1 MHRDIVIP
9 TLEQIIS
16 LAPSPVSAKT
26 VSFLNEAHQFSS
38 GIHQDRQRV
47 SGEKF
52 IEHDRVVSW
61 HLASIGLDPM
71 TTAAGLVHDVLQEDV
86 YDSAKNSDILKNNL
100 GDDVYRL
107 VTGLNKMIPYTSLLN
122 KKNDPKQ
129 LERLRR
135 AILNS
140 IDDDIRVL
148 VIRMADSL
156 TDLKFASELSRPM
169 QQSIATEAA
178 ELYAPIANRL
188 GIWNLKWQLEDLSFR
203 YLNPNQ
209 YKELAKQ
216 LAEKKNERDG
226 RLEQRIYELNKILED
241 NQIKGRVKGR
251 SKHIYSIFRKMER
264 KKLPFSEIY
273 DLSAIRVILDDDNL
287 GHCYQVLGMVHNM
300 WSPIPE
306 EFDDYIANPKP
317 NGYRSLHTAVYDPDG
332 QVLEVQIRTK
342 AMDDDAERGVA
353 AHWAYK
359 EGGRPSAELVKRV
372 KWLQQLLIDLRDEEP
387 EDAPANERML
397 NVDDLSR
404 RIYVFTPNEDLIEL
418 PEGGTPIDFAYRIH
432 SEVGH
437 RCRGARVNKR
447 MVPLNYKLQPG
458 DRVEIITAKRGGP
471 SRDWMSETA
480 GYAASGRTRSKVRQ
494 WFRDNEREENIL
506 RGMELVEAELRR
518 LRHGDSVTV
527 AELVSFFEEK
537 SEDDFYARIGFG
549 DISYTQ
555 ITGAM
560 GLIIDRKRSEK
571 KSVVSLDEDEETVL
585 DAVPTKRKAQKPKK
599 GLIIE
604 GLEGL
609 AHHMANC
616 CMPIPPEPIKGYI
629 TRGRGVTV
637 HRATCSQFHKIALSE
652 PARVIEVSW
661 GINETESFD
670 VPIQVKAYRRPDL
683 PEDVA
688 KLVSGRRI
696 KLLGTK
702 AELDRKTGVTI
713 LSMSVNVQEM
723 ADLEWLTQKLRGMQ
737 GVIAV
742 DWKRWS

>member
-1 MHRDIVIP
+1 MNSDILIP
-9 TLEQIIS
+9 SLEQIIS

-26 VSFLNEAHQFSS
+26 VSFLQSAHQLSTD
-38 GIHQDRQRV
+38 IHSDRERV
-47 SGEKF
+47 SGETF
-52 IEHDRVVSW
+52 VEHDRVVSW

-71 TTAAGLVHDVLQEDV
+71 TTAAGLVHDVLQEGV
-86 YDSAKNSDILKNNL
+86 YDSNKNSSRLRHIL
-100 GDDVYRL
+100 GEDVHQL
-107 VTGLNKMIPYTSLLN
+107 VDGLNRVIPYTSLLD
-122 KKNDPKQ
+122 KKSDPKQ

-135 AILNS
+135 AILTS

-156 TDLKFASELSRPM
+156 TDLKFANNLTEPVQKSL
-169 QQSIATEAA
+169 AKEAA

-188 GIWNLKWQLEDLSFR
+188 GIWHLKWQLEDLSFR
-203 YLNPNQ
+203 YLNPKH
-209 YKELAKQ
+209 YKELASQ
-216 LAEKKNERDG
+216 LDEKKNERDD
-226 RLEQRIYELNKILED
+226 RLQRRIRELNRLLEA
-241 NQIKGRVKGR
+241 NHIKGKVTGR

-273 DLSAIRVILDDDNL
+273 DLTAIRVVLEEDNV
-287 GHCYQVLGMVHNM
+287 GYCYQVLGMVHNI

-359 EGGRPSAELVKRV
+359 EGGKPSAELVKRV

-387 EDAPANERML
+387 EDAPPEERML

-404 RIYVFTPNEDLIEL
+404 RIYVFTPNDDLIEL

-471 SRDWMSETA
+471 SRDWMSETS
-480 GYAASGRTRSKVRQ
+480 GYVASGRTRSKVRQ

-506 RGMELVEAELRR
+506 RGTELVEAELRR
-518 LRHGDSVTV
+518 LRHGDMVTV
-527 AELVSFFEEK
+527 MELIEFFEEN
-537 SEDDFYARIGFG
+537 SEDDFFARIGFG
-549 DISYTQ
+549 DISYSQ
-555 ITGAM
+555 ITGAI
-560 GLIIDRKRSEK
+560 GLIVDRKKSEAK
-571 KSVVSLDEDEETVL
+571 LVVPTEESSETV
-585 DAVPTKRKAQKPKK
+585 DVKPKKRKAKKPKK
-599 GLIIE
+599 GLVIE

-609 AHHMANC
+609 AYHMANC

-637 HRATCSQFHKIALSE
+637 HRVTCSQFQKIGLAE
-652 PARVIEVSW
+652 PARIIDVSW
-661 GINETESFD
+661 GLNETESFE
-670 VPIQVKAYRRPDL
+670 VPLQVKAYRRSSL
-683 PEDVA
+683 PEDIA
-688 KLVSGRRI
+688 KLVSGRQI
-696 KLLGTK
+696 KLNGTK
-702 AELDRKTGVTI
+702 SELDRSTKVTI
-713 LSMSVNVQEM
+713 LSMTVSVQDMN
-723 ADLEWLTQKLRGMQ
+723 DLEWLTQKLRGMQ

>member
-1 MHRDIVIP
+1 MNRDILIP
-9 TLEQIIS
+9 SLEQIIS
-16 LAPSPVSAKT
+16 LTPSPVTGKT
-26 VSFLNEAHQFSS
+26 VSFLQCAHQLSNDV
-38 GIHQDRQRV
+38 HKDRVRL
-47 SGEKF
+47 SGETF
-52 IEHDRVVSW
+52 VEHDRVVSW
-61 HLASIGLDPM
+61 HLASIGLDPV
-71 TTAAGLVHDVLQEDV
+71 TTAAGLVHDVLQEGV
-86 YDSAKNSDILKNNL
+86 YDSGKNKDNLQKIL
-100 GDDVYRL
+100 GDDVHQL
-107 VTGLNKMIPYTSLLN
+107 VDGLNRVSPYTSLLN
-122 KKNDPKQ
+122 KKSDPKQ

-135 AILNS
+135 AILTS

-156 TDLKFASELSRPM
+156 TDLKFANRMTGPIQESL
-169 QQSIATEAA
+169 AKEAA

-188 GIWNLKWQLEDLSFR
+188 GIWHLKWQLEDLSFR
-203 YLNPNQ
+203 YLNPHQ
-209 YKELAKQ
+209 YKELASQ
-216 LAEKKNERDG
+216 LAEKKNERDE
-226 RLEQRIYELNKILED
+226 RLEQRIYELNKVLEA
-241 NQIKGRVKGR
+241 NNIKGKVKGR

-273 DLSAIRVILDDDNL
+273 DLSALRVILEEDNV
-287 GHCYQVLGMVHNM
+287 GHCYQVLGMVHSM

-317 NGYRSLHTAVYDPDG
+317 NGYRSLHTAVYDPQA

-359 EGGRPSAELVKRV
+359 EGGKPSAELVKRV

-387 EDAPANERML
+387 EDAPAEERML

-404 RIYVFTPNEDLIEL
+404 RIYVFTPNDDLIEL

-518 LRHGDSVTV
+518 LRHGNMVTV
-527 AELVSFFEEK
+527 TELVEFFEEN
-537 SEDDFYARIGFG
+537 SADDFYARIGFG
-549 DISYTQ
+549 DISYSQ
-555 ITGAM
+555 ITGVM
-560 GLIIDRKRSEK
+560 GLIVDRKRSEPK
-571 KSVVSLDEDEETVL
+571 VVVSTEEDIDALLDK
-585 DAVPTKRKAQKPKK
+585 APIKRKAKKPKK
-599 GLIIE
+599 GLIIQ

-609 AHHMANC
+609 AYHMANC
-616 CMPIPPEPIKGYI
+616 CMPIPPEPIKGYV

-637 HRATCSQFHKIALSE
+637 HRVTCAQFHKIALLE
-652 PARVIEVSW
+652 PARVIDVSW
-661 GINETESFD
+661 GTNETETFE
-670 VPIQVKAYRRPDL
+670 VPLQVKAYRRASL

-688 KLVSGRRI
+688 KLVSGRQI
-696 KLLGTK
+696 KLNGTK
-702 AELDRKTGVTI
+702 AELDRNTGVTI
-713 LSMSVNVQEM
+713 LSLTVNVQEM
-723 ADLEWLTQKLRGMQ
+723 NDLEWLTQKLRGMQ

>member
-1 MHRDIVIP
+1 M
-9 TLEQIIS
+9 EQIIA
-16 LAPSPVSAKT
+16 LTPSPVSAKT
-26 VSFLNEAHQFSS
+26 VSYLSDAHQFS
-38 GIHQDRQRV
+38 IDVHQDRQRL
-47 SGEKF
+47 SGEKYT
-52 IEHDRVVSW
+52 EHDRVVSW
-61 HLASIGLDPM
+61 HLAAIGLDPM
-71 TTAAGLVHDVLQEDV
+71 TTAAGLVHDVLQDDI
-86 YDSAKNSDILKNNL
+86 YDSAKNSVVLKNKL
-100 GDDVYRL
+100 GEDVFHL
-107 VTGLNKMIPYTSLLN
+107 VAGLNRVVPFTSLLA
-122 KKNDPKQ
+122 KKSDPKQ

-156 TDLKFASELSRPM
+156 ADLKFAGQMAKPIQKSL
-169 QQSIATEAA
+169 AKEAA

-188 GIWNLKWQLEDLSFR
+188 GIWTLKWQLEDLSFR
-203 YLNPNQ
+203 YLNPRQ
-209 YKELAKQ
+209 YKDLAKQ
-216 LAEKKNERDG
+216 LAEKKNERDE
-226 RLEQRIYELNKILED
+226 RLEKRIHELNKVLEN

-273 DLSAIRVILDDDNL
+273 DLTAIRVILDDDNV

-317 NGYRSLHTAVYDPDG
+317 NGYRSLHTAVYDPDR

-359 EGGRPSAELVKRV
+359 EGGKPSAELVKRV

-387 EDAPANERML
+387 EDVPTDERML

-404 RIYVFTPNEDLIEL
+404 RIYVFTPNDDLIEL

-447 MVPLNYKLQPG
+447 MVPLNYNLQPG

-494 WFRDNEREENIL
+494 WFRDNERDENIL

-518 LRHGDSVTV
+518 LRHGDVVTV
-527 AELVSFFEEK
+527 PELVTFFEES
-537 SEDDFYARIGFG
+537 SENDFYARIGFG

-560 GLIIDRKRSEK
+560 GLIIDRKRSEQK
-571 KSVVSLDEDEETVL
+571 ISAPSETDSDDELKRT
-585 DAVPTKRKAQKPKK
+585 TKKRKAKKPKK
-599 GLIIE
+599 GLVIE

-609 AHHMANC
+609 AYHMANC

-637 HRATCSQFHKIALSE
+637 HRVTCSQFHKIALSE

-661 GINETESFD
+661 GLAETEAFD
-670 VPIQVKAYRRPDL
+670 VPLQVKAYRRPTL
-683 PEDVA
+683 PEDIA

-696 KLLGTK
+696 NLSGAKS
-702 AELDRKTGVTI
+702 ELDGNSGVTI
-713 LSMSVNVQEM
+713 LSMTVKVQEM

-737 GVIAV
+737 GVIA
-742 DWKRWS
+742 